1 MCPSYVQFHP
11 LAYLVKLNIE
21 MIMANLIKRIAVST
35 ARKTGH
41 ADFAKEFQSDSQ
53 SNHFSRRQSG
63 TMTQQDRNGGHFHEL
78 DSVTSF
84 ATDKHADLGVVS
96 VAPAANQIK
105 QTREVVITREVDT
118 ADNCGP
124 VIEITGGR
132 SDAKITPG
140 RPKSMTGMIADSPP
154 KHSDAS
160 DDDLALVR
168 DYKW

>member
-1 MCPSYVQFHP
+1 M
-11 LAYLVKLNIE
+11 
-21 MIMANLIKRIAVST
+21 
-35 ARKTGH
+35 
-41 ADFAKEFQSDSQ
+41 
-53 SNHFSRRQSG
+53 
-63 TMTQQDRNGGHFHEL
+63 
-78 DSVTSF
+78 TSF